1 MYIWFVKVNICFLF
15 FLMFIFRLYI
25 TPTPELLNIY
35 VQTTKLLFRTKT
47 NKRNKKEGSYT
58 EIRTFHFSLLTKIFY
73 YLVPVIEIR
82 IWDILKIL
90 NGNFRF
96 FFLYLFFKENSKW
109 ISFLFSWSKIVHKK
123 IQNKDY
129 DLGIFYFYPHWYLK
143 VSHTTLIDLLTTLG
157 SISSN
162 TSIFKKGNDNTKFY
176 LMIMDHND

>member
-1 MYIWFVKVNICFLF
+1 MFFYSFWCLSLDSTLHQHRSYWLYTCRRQSYYSEQKQTKETRKKVVI
-15 FLMFIFRLYI
+15 
-25 TPTPELLNIY
+25 
-35 VQTTKLLFRTKT
+35 QKL
-47 NKRNKKEGSYT
+47 G
-58 EIRTFHFSLLTKIFY
+58 TFHFSLLTKIFY
-73 YLVPVIEIR
+73 YLVPVIDIR

-90 NGNFRF
+90 KGNFRF

-109 ISFLFSWSKIVHKK
+109 IWFLFSWSKIVHKK
-123 IQNKDY
+123 IENKDY

-143 VSHTTLIDLLTTLG
+143 VSHTTLIDLLTTVG

>member
-1 MYIWFVKVNICFLF
+1 MYIWFVKVNIGFFF

-90 NGNFRF
+90 KGNFRF

-109 ISFLFSWSKIVHKK
+109 IWFLFSWSKIVHKK
-123 IQNKDY
+123 NWKQG
-129 DLGIFYFYPHWYLK
+129 LWFRIFLLL
-143 VSHTTLIDLLTTLG
+143 STLI
-157 SISSN
+157 S
-162 TSIFKKGNDNTKFY
+162 
-176 LMIMDHND
+176 

>member
-47 NKRNKKEGSYT
+47 TKRNKKEGSYT

-90 NGNFRF
+90 KGNSF
-96 FFLYLFFKENSKW
+96 FT
-109 ISFLFSWSKIVHKK
+109 FSLKK
-123 IQNKDY
+123 IQNEFNFCFHCRRLYIKKIENKDY
-129 DLGIFYFYPHWYLK
+129 DLGIFFTFIHIDILK
-143 VSHTTLIDLLTTLG
+143 CPIPP
-157 SISSN
+157 
-162 TSIFKKGNDNTKFY
+162 
-176 LMIMDHND
+176 